1 MYIYVYICIY
11 ILYIYISNFVRH
23 PYGEVI
29 YNNLY
34 KSVTKSSK
42 NYHNISLCLILCSF
56 PLSNY
61 FKTYRRSRD
70 QIRSLPSTIIE

>member
-1 MYIYVYICIY
+1 MYIYICIY
-11 ILYIYISNFVRH
+11 ILYIYISNFVQH

-29 YNNLY
+29 YNILY

-42 NYHNISLCLILCSF
+42 SYHNISLRLILCSF
-56 PLSNY
+56 PLSNH

-70 QIRSLPSTIIE
+70 QTRSLPSTIIE